1 MKDHLKAVCQGKSN
15 YITDEFD
22 VLTKELKEVGKKKE
36 NLLDMMLS
44 QSMQS
49 ITRDVYD
56 KKMQELLERQHE
68 ITNYLESQN
77 KADETF
83 YITVK
88 SMLDLCSK
96 AYEVFES
103 SNIDKKRQLL
113 GFLLSNLQIK
123 DVSVC
128 FALKNH
134 SMHW

>member
-1 MKDHLKAVCQGKSN
+1 
-15 YITDEFD
+15 
-22 VLTKELKEVGKKKE
+22 
-36 NLLDMMLS
+36 
-44 QSMQS
+44 
-49 ITRDVYD
+49 
-56 KKMQELLERQHE
+56 MQELLERQHE